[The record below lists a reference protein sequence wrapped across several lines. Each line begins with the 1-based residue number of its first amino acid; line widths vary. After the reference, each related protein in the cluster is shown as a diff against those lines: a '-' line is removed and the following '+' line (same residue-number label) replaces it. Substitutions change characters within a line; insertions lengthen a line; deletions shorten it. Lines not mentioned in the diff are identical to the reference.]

1 MRKEIERIASRINIF
16 KCKKNCKTLTLVAT
30 TLSCIFFSKTRLI
43 VIQSTKTAEISCE
56 LGV

>member
-1 MRKEIERIASRINIF
+1 M